1 MTVILCTR
9 KSFRASE
16 INSILNKFLYV
27 MSSSLTRAVTT
38 LITVCWHL
46 KMFSQF
52 FKTAHTVMLRKSNKV
67 LYEDSDAWQPIALL
81 NTLRKLMKE
90 LMTRQLLKTAKKH
103 KLIAETQMRAC
114 IECFTETAL
123 DLLTEQIHTV
133 WNSDKFIV
141 TLLSL
146 NISNAFNTVLTVQ
159 LLNILR
165 KKEISGWTV
174 RWIKTFLTDC
184 MTSLVIQE
192 QKTAS
197 FRVNNEV
204 S

>member
-52 FKTAHTVMLRKSNKV
+52 FKTVCTIMLKKSNKA
-67 LYEDSDAWQPIALL
+67 LYEDSGAWQSIALL

-103 KLIAETQMRAC
+103 KLIAETQIRAYT
-114 IECFTETAL
+114 EHFTETAL
-123 DLLTEQIHTV
+123 DLFTEQIHTV

-165 KKEISGWTV
+165 KKEIS
-174 RWIKTFLTDC
+174 
-184 MTSLVIQE
+184 E
-192 QKTAS
+192 
-197 FRVNNEV
+197 
-204 S
+204 